1 MRTNFDIFFFHL
13 LFMPTICLSSIYAL
27 SFQVSYSLYLF
38 EYIFHIMFSIFFFLF
53 NLELLIDFILTR
65 NNNLVR

>member
-1 MRTNFDIFFFHL
+1 MT
-13 LFMPTICLSSIYAL
+13 TICLSSIYVL
-27 SFQVSYSLYLF
+27 SFEVSFSFYLF
-38 EYIFHIMFSIFFFLF
+38 EYIFRVMFFIFFFFF